1 MTKKGASETVDSS
14 EYSYGAAGVA
24 YTYDGAGQMVT
35 KTGPDGEP
43 WSFGYDARGQVTSS
57 EDPLGNDSTIVYDDF
72 GNVTEATDPLLNTT
86 YYEYAA
92 SGCGGCGAPY

>member
-1 MTKKGASETVDSS
+1 MIPVSIPTAPH
-14 EYSYGAAGVA
+14 GVA